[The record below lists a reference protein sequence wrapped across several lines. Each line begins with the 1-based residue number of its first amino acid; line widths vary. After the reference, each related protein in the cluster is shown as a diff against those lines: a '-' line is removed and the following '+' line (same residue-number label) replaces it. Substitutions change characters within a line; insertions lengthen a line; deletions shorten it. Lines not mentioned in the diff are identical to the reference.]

1 MNRGILLLLLNQ
13 AEGRQNMKHV
23 IENNYD
29 ALVQALTLALTAPT
43 PETQQRCVD
52 VAEAFAATLSD
63 AEKEH
68 FTQLLAREW
77 LSLNTVI
84 EAAKRSIE
92 DDMWAIISK
101 RSKHGTHS

>member
-1 MNRGILLLLLNQ
+1 MGRVDTYNEPWDTSLTTQ
-13 AEGRQNMKHV
+13 PSEGRQNMKHV

-63 AEKEH
+63 AE
-68 FTQLLAREW
+68 
-77 LSLNTVI
+77 I

-92 DDMWAIISK
+92 DDM
-101 RSKHGTHS
+101 